1 MAVSMCTQ
9 GIAIIPT

>member
-1 MAVSMCTQ
+1 MSVSMCTQ